1 MDYIFLR
8 AGLLLEWFGL
18 RNAVSSRLGKVV
30 ANASTEL
37 LFLRVCRSSVSRTV
51 NIARDS
57 KLEGLK
63 WQEWDTNLGSSL
75 LRQGA
80 TENNGVVCRMSFY

>member
-8 AGLLLEWFGL
+8 AGLLLEWFEL
-18 RNAVSSRLGKVV
+18 RNAICRLGKVV
-30 ANASTEL
+30 ANVSTVS

-57 KLEGLK
+57 ELEGLK
-63 WQEWDTNLGSSL
+63 QEWDTNPGSL
-75 LRQGA
+75 LPHQGA
-80 TENNGVVCRMSFY
+80 TENNGVVCRMSSY